1 MHFRNFT
8 EDTNP
13 YEDYEFGETLDN
25 QSVNES
31 YDDSMDDGVRD
42 KNALLE
48 SILVDQVRR
57 MDDTSRNEYL
67 RSDEFQN
74 LCEAG
79 VATRKTIVRFNK
91 QDDLTRRIHLAALQ
105 KAKEEN
111 SPLWHKLHKNRIEE
125 KKLLKQIIERYGMK
139 VRADAIK
146 SQRRLIKLSPKAFD
160 LSTPIR

>member
-1 MHFRNFT
+1 MRFNFDNGST
-8 EDTNP
+8 P
-13 YEDYEFGETLDN
+13 YENDYDYDTLE
-25 QSVNES
+25 QPMNES
-31 YDDSMDDGVRD
+31 YDDMMDDGVRD

-57 MDDTSRNEYL
+57 MDDNTRNEYL

-105 KAKEEN
+105 KAKEG
-111 SPLWHKLHKNRIEE
+111 SPLWDKLHRNRIEE

-146 SQRRLIKLSPKAFD
+146 SQRRLIKISPKAFD

>member
-1 MHFRNFT
+1 MHFRNFN
-8 EDTNP
+8 ENSNP
-13 YEDYEFGETLDN
+13 YDGYDYDTEMLD
-25 QSVNES
+25 QPMNES
-31 YDDSMDDGVRD
+31 YDDMGDDGVHD

-48 SILVDQVRR
+48 SILVDQVKR
-57 MDDTSRNEYL
+57 MSDDARNEYL

-105 KAKEEN
+105 KAKEEG
-111 SPLWHKLHKNRIEE
+111 SPLWTKLHKNRIEE
-125 KKLLKQIIERYGMK
+125 KKLLKQIIDRYGMK
-139 VRADAIK
+139 VRQDAIK